1 MASSSVVGWVG
12 TQTATSFAVTIHV
25 DDIHLALSLPG
36 PRITARIIVV
46 AVVVSNCVDSL
57 WSRRH
62 PRSCRPCGRHYKP
75 LPCLL
80 LLLLLVVVVQLLR
93 DDFQGSGCCCLLLLP
108 LELSWSTP
116 TGNTSSLPT
125 YVEAFKPTTKA
136 VGLYLGNTVRVA
148 SGVTEQVG
156 RATIR
161 VLPRARRSWSVAIQV
176 VRVFVGQ
183 TISVLLVPGSHLSV
197 TEVLRVCTGANVWRI
212 RRFTCVSI
220 LSALSPHLPDEVDE
234 TVM

>member
-1 MASSSVVGWVG
+1 M
-12 TQTATSFAVTIHV
+12 QK
-25 DDIHLALSLPG
+25 
-36 PRITARIIVV
+36 ITH
-46 AVVVSNCVDSL
+46 L

-93 DDFQGSGCCCLLLLP
+93 DDFQGSGCCCLLLL
-108 LELSWSTP
+108 LKLSHNPVVPGWTP
-116 TGNTSSLPT
+116 TEIVPLGIVLVDTNRQHKFPANIRRSLQTHDKGRWALPAK
-125 YVEAFKPTTKA
+125 VLMSVQNRCNFRSLFTT
-136 VGLYLGNTVRVA
+136 YLGNTVRVA

-183 TISVLLVPGSHLSV
+183 T
-197 TEVLRVCTGANVWRI
+197 
-212 RRFTCVSI
+212 
-220 LSALSPHLPDEVDE
+220 
-234 TVM
+234 